1 MTYIDTVFVDGEEK
15 KFVIGEKGEIF
26 FRLYI
31 MFLNKTTINQFNS
44 EYGNVLD
51 EKKITILP
59 ESFYTLMFL
68 RNNLKKDNFVLLYIT
83 ETYCKAINIR
93 NGFYNNIEVLNLWIS
108 SLKQMYKDNGIVQY
122 RYKDYDFIE
131 ANPLAKGLVIETLHF
146 YSTLFC
152 KWFYEKNLTWTDIIV
167 ISPITK
173 NVHFIEAFDKEY
185 KKISNNYIVPFHH
198 SDYLN
203 YFDLTRDPEDM
214 DWLVLLNKEEKIKKK
229 LTESD
234 DWEGKNSLFEIKS

>member
-1 MTYIDTVFVDGEEK
+1 LSETYPRFRVYKIRDDRKIMQYTLHEKFSDIIKQSMDYPSYEHYFMLDESRFSFFRFDIFVDYQETFTLQDLEDIITEKLQHINSEVTVGGEKIMTYIDTVFVDGEEK

-93 NGFYNNIEVLNLWIS
+93 NGFYNNIEVLNL
-108 SLKQMYKDNGIVQY
+108 
-122 RYKDYDFIE
+122 
-131 ANPLAKGLVIETLHF
+131 
-146 YSTLFC
+146 
-152 KWFYEKNLTWTDIIV
+152 
-167 ISPITK
+167 
-173 NVHFIEAFDKEY
+173 
-185 KKISNNYIVPFHH
+185 
-198 SDYLN
+198 
-203 YFDLTRDPEDM
+203 
-214 DWLVLLNKEEKIKKK
+214 
-229 LTESD
+229 
-234 DWEGKNSLFEIKS
+234 